1 MNLIIYFKKN
11 YRWVFIYLFIYLLW
25 IPDNFFFIFLTIVEG
40 GFWDS
45 LTHSLLR
52 LTS

>member
-1 MNLIIYFKKN
+1 MNLIIYFKKLPMG
-11 YRWVFIYLFIYLLW
+11 IYLFIYCGFR
-25 IPDNFFFIFLTIVEG
+25 IIFFIFLTIVEG